1 MVFIIIFK
9 ETLKLILYRLNIKK
23 LSLRTHSQ
31 NKFQFT
37 KKKTAQVK
45 KPDTIHTI
53 IVSIPQLIML
63 HYSLITGDELR
74 VVSPGFSTM

>member
-45 KPDTIHTI
+45 KPGY
-53 IVSIPQLIML
+53 
-63 HYSLITGDELR
+63 YSHNHR
-74 VVSPGFSTM
+74 